1 MIFDKKVRFLQT
13 KKNFLTKKV
22 KFLTN
27 ILINISI
34 PHMKFIIVQ
43 KKFRKSEFLT
53 EKFSVQ
59 FPFSKITKRSENLI
73 KSLCAS
79 DPSNRLGYQKE
90 GLNGIRKHRWFEG
103 FDWEN
108 LQSEKIQAPIIPP
121 IKNPF
126 DGSNFAKVQEEDI
139 RKIPDENS
147 GWDDDF

>member
-1 MIFDKKVRFLQT
+1 MW
-13 KKNFLTKKV
+13 NG
-22 KFLTN
+22 N
-27 ILINISI
+27 ID
-34 PHMKFIIVQ
+34 Q
-43 KKFRKSEFLT
+43 KKRFRKSGILT
-53 EKFSVQ
+53 EQFSVQ